1 MSANGRLAA
10 RPETA
15 SWNAPSTSSSVS
27 ASTIVPPWT
36 SGSKPALARNSG
48 SRSTAT
54 FTLTVPL
61 RDFHCVIVST
71 KSSGSA
77 DGSICSRKVIFGCV
91 AAITTSARSSSPD
104 SSTTPRA
111 LSVAHVDASDA
122 RVRADRGTERLRRAA
137 QRAGDTAH
145 PAAWKA
151 PRTELAVADVADLVV
166 RHHVRGAR
174 RTRPGPRADDAAHRE
189 DPAHLR
195 RLEPVVEQIGD
206 AAREQAGDIRDA
218 GNAQPAQLPCEP
230 ALVHDVA
237 RTPRSE
243 ARRDRR

>member
-15 SWNAPSTSSSVS
+15 SWNAPSTSSRVS
-27 ASTIVPPWT
+27 ASTMVPPWT
-36 SGSKPALARNSG
+36 SGSKPRLARNSG

-111 LSVAHVDASDA
+111 LPSRTSMRATLASVRTVAPNDSAALRNAPVTPPIPPRGKPHVPSSPSPTSPILWCAITYAVPAERGPAHVPMTPLTD
-122 RVRADRGTERLRRAA
+122 
-137 QRAGDTAH
+137 
-145 PAAWKA
+145 
-151 PRTELAVADVADLVV
+151 
-166 RHHVRGAR
+166 
-174 RTRPGPRADDAAHRE
+174 
-189 DPAHLR
+189 
-195 RLEPVVEQIGD
+195 
-206 AAREQAGDIRDA
+206 
-218 GNAQPAQLPCEP
+218 
-230 ALVHDVA
+230 
-237 RTPRSE
+237 RTPRIGGDSNQSSSRSE
-243 ARRDRR
+243 MLLVNRRVTSATPGTPNRRNSHASRP